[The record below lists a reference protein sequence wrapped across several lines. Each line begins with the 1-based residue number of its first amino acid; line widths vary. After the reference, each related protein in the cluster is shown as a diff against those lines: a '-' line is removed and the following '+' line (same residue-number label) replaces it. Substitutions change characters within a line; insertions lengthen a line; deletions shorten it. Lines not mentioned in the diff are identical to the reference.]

1 MNTRIATA
9 LAALVAMTGAA
20 DAQKWFTTDTPNRK
34 ANVVAL
40 ILVHREVCKTPQA
53 LETARL
59 LDKLQ
64 KEKAYRD
71 EELDIQMGAMKYI
84 MTMKGESVASWCR
97 SMSPVVENPAKYI
110 DFEKG

>member
-40 ILVHREVCKTPQA
+40 ILVHQGGVPQDA
-53 LETARL
+53 AGFGDRSTTRQASEG
-59 LDKLQ
+59 K
-64 KEKAYRD
+64 
-71 EELDIQMGAMKYI
+71 
-84 MTMKGESVASWCR
+84 SVS
-97 SMSPVVENPAKYI
+97 
-110 DFEKG
+110 

>member
-1 MNTRIATA
+1 MNTRKIAIA
-9 LAALVAMTGAA
+9 LAALVAMTGVA

-110 DFEKG
+110 EF